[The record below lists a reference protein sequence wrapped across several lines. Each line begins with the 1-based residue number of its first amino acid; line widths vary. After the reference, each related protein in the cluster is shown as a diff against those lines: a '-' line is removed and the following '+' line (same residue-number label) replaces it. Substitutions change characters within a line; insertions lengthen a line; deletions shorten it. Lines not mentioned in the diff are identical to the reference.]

1 MQKSTFTSVKNLR
14 YFVPKPNQ
22 MTMNKKLLTV
32 ALSLTVIPSVLLAQ
46 KSATEHTIRANE
58 AVKTE
63 LNFNDRQDYEDANRG
78 FIASIDGNAVLDKEG
93 KVSYSVEEWDFLK
106 SNTPQT
112 ANPSLWRQSQLNRI
126 NGLFEVIPGKLYQVR
141 GFDIANM
148 TFIRS
153 DNGWIIIDVTT
164 TDAAAK
170 AGYDLIKK
178 HVADLPVQ
186 GVIFTHPHGDHYGGI
201 TAMKEASSKKDF
213 DIIAPKGFMAS
224 AQNENVLAGVAMT
237 RRATYMYGLQ
247 LQPGEK
253 GTLGCGLGQ
262 RMSTGSKGIA
272 RPTIEIANTGEKH
285 TIDGVEMEFVYVLDT
300 EAPVEIMIWLPQL
313 KAFCTAEDMTHNMH
327 NLQTLRGAKVRN
339 GLLWSKAVDTAIE
352 RYGDRVEVSFSTHHW
367 PTWGNERIVNY
378 WEAQRDMYRYLHDQT
393 LHLANRGLTPDEI
406 AEEMKLPASLASQ
419 FNCRGYYGTLSHNV
433 KAQYDLYFGWFD
445 GNPAHLNPLPPSE
458 LGAKYVEAI
467 GGADKVLEVAKASY
481 AKGEYRWV
489 ATLLD
494 NLVFAEPENKEAR
507 QLLADT
513 YSQLGYQA
521 ESGPWRNFY
530 LTGAQDLFKKNVPYT
545 SKLINDGVLSQMD
558 MGTLLDYCAIQ
569 LNGEKAGGKEAVINI
584 NFTDTKE
591 KVMLMLNNGVLNH
604 RLGSQDKK
612 ADLTM
617 EIAKMDFVKLFFGRT
632 DLQTLHKTNK
642 VKTTGDTKAIDI
654 IRSACEPADPNFN
667 IVLP

>member
-1 MQKSTFTSVKNLR
+1 M
-14 YFVPKPNQ
+14 
-22 MTMNKKLLTV
+22 

-126 NGLFEVIPGKLYQVR
+126 NGLFEVIPDKLYQVR

-201 TAMKEASSKKDF
+201 AAVKEASSKKDF

-327 NLQTLRGAKVRN
+327 NLQRCVVRKCATDCC
-339 GLLWSKAVDTAIE
+339 GVRRWI
-352 RYGDRVEVSFSTHHW
+352 R
-367 PTWGNERIVNY
+367 
-378 WEAQRDMYRYLHDQT
+378 
-393 LHLANRGLTPDEI
+393 
-406 AEEMKLPASLASQ
+406 
-419 FNCRGYYGTLSHNV
+419 LSNV
-433 KAQYDLYFGWFD
+433 TETRWRC
-445 GNPAHLNPLPPSE
+445 HSPPITGP
-458 LGAKYVEAI
+458 LGAMN
-467 GGADKVLEVAKASY
+467 AS
-481 AKGEYRWV
+481 
-489 ATLLD
+489 
-494 NLVFAEPENKEAR
+494 
-507 QLLADT
+507 
-513 YSQLGYQA
+513 
-521 ESGPWRNFY
+521 
-530 LTGAQDLFKKNVPYT
+530 
-545 SKLINDGVLSQMD
+545 
-558 MGTLLDYCAIQ
+558 
-569 LNGEKAGGKEAVINI
+569 
-584 NFTDTKE
+584 
-591 KVMLMLNNGVLNH
+591 
-604 RLGSQDKK
+604 
-612 ADLTM
+612 
-617 EIAKMDFVKLFFGRT
+617 
-632 DLQTLHKTNK
+632 
-642 VKTTGDTKAIDI
+642 
-654 IRSACEPADPNFN
+654 
-667 IVLP
+667 

>member
-1 MQKSTFTSVKNLR
+1 M
-14 YFVPKPNQ
+14 
-22 MTMNKKLLTV
+22 
-32 ALSLTVIPSVLLAQ
+32 ALSLTVIPSIFWAQ
-46 KSATEHTIRANE
+46 KPATEHTIRANE

-63 LNFNDRQDYEDANRG
+63 LNFDDRQDYEDANRG

-106 SNTPQT
+106 GNTPQT
-112 ANPSLWRQSQLNRI
+112 VNPSLWRQSQLNRI

-141 GFDIANM
+141 GLDIANM

-201 TAMKEASSKKDF
+201 AAVKEASSKKDF

-300 EAPVEIMIWLPQL
+300 EAPVEIMVWLPQL

-352 RYGDRVEVSFSTHHW
+352 CYGDRVEVSFSTHHW
-367 PTWGNERIVNY
+367 PTWGNERIVDY

-433 KAQYDLYFGWFD
+433 KAQYDLYFGWFN
-445 GNPAHLNPLPPSE
+445 GNPAHLNPLPP
-458 LGAKYVEAI
+458 LGIRCQVCR
-467 GGADKVLEVAKASY
+467 S
-481 AKGEYRWV
+481 
-489 ATLLD
+489 
-494 NLVFAEPENKEAR
+494 N
-507 QLLADT
+507 
-513 YSQLGYQA
+513 
-521 ESGPWRNFY
+521 WR
-530 LTGAQDLFKKNVPYT
+530 
-545 SKLINDGVLSQMD
+545 
-558 MGTLLDYCAIQ
+558 
-569 LNGEKAGGKEAVINI
+569 
-584 NFTDTKE
+584 
-591 KVMLMLNNGVLNH
+591 
-604 RLGSQDKK
+604 R
-612 ADLTM
+612 
-617 EIAKMDFVKLFFGRT
+617 R
-632 DLQTLHKTNK
+632 
-642 VKTTGDTKAIDI
+642 
-654 IRSACEPADPNFN
+654 
-667 IVLP
+667 

>member
-1 MQKSTFTSVKNLR
+1 M
-14 YFVPKPNQ
+14 
-22 MTMNKKLLTV
+22 
-32 ALSLTVIPSVLLAQ
+32 ALSLTVIPSIFWAQ
-46 KSATEHTIRANE
+46 KPATEHTIRANE

-63 LNFNDRQDYEDANRG
+63 LNFDDRQDYEDANRG

-141 GFDIANM
+141 GLDIANM

-201 TAMKEASSKKDF
+201 AAVKEASSKKDF

-300 EAPVEIMIWLPQL
+300 EAPVEIMVWLPQL

-433 KAQYDLYFGWFD
+433 KAQYDLYFGWFN
-445 GNPAHLNPLPPSE
+445 GNPAHLDPLPPSE

-632 DLQTLHKTNK
+632 DLQTLSKMNK
-642 VKTTGDTKAIDI
+642 VKTIGDTKAIDI
-654 IRSACEPADPNFN
+654 IRSTYEPADPNFK

>member
-1 MQKSTFTSVKNLR
+1 M
-14 YFVPKPNQ
+14 
-22 MTMNKKLLTV
+22 
-32 ALSLTVIPSVLLAQ
+32 
-46 KSATEHTIRANE
+46 
-58 AVKTE
+58 
-63 LNFNDRQDYEDANRG
+63 
-78 FIASIDGNAVLDKEG
+78 
-93 KVSYSVEEWDFLK
+93 EEWDFLK

-367 PTWGNERIVNY
+367 PTWGNERIVDY

-507 QLLADT
+507 QLLSDT

-591 KVMLMLNNGVLNH
+591 KVMLMLKNGVLNH

-632 DLQTLHKTNK
+632 DLQTLRKTNK
-642 VKTTGDTKAIDI
+642 VKTTGDTKAIDM

>member
-1 MQKSTFTSVKNLR
+1 
-14 YFVPKPNQ
+14 
-22 MTMNKKLLTV
+22 
-32 ALSLTVIPSVLLAQ
+32 
-46 KSATEHTIRANE
+46 
-58 AVKTE
+58 
-63 LNFNDRQDYEDANRG
+63 
-78 FIASIDGNAVLDKEG
+78 
-93 KVSYSVEEWDFLK
+93 
-106 SNTPQT
+106 
-112 ANPSLWRQSQLNRI
+112 
-126 NGLFEVIPGKLYQVR
+126 
-141 GFDIANM
+141 
-148 TFIRS
+148 
-153 DNGWIIIDVTT
+153 
-164 TDAAAK
+164 
-170 AGYDLIKK
+170 
-178 HVADLPVQ
+178 
-186 GVIFTHPHGDHYGGI
+186 
-201 TAMKEASSKKDF
+201 
-213 DIIAPKGFMAS
+213 MAS

-352 RYGDRVEVSFSTHHW
+352 RYGDQVEVSFSTHHW

-507 QLLADT
+507 QLLSDT

-530 LTGAQDLFKKNVPYT
+530 LTGAQDLLKKAVPYT

-591 KVMLMLNNGVLNH
+591 KVMLMLKNGVLNH

-632 DLQTLHKTNK
+632 DLQTLRKTNK
-642 VKTTGDTKAIDI
+642 VKTTGDTKAIDM
-654 IRSACEPADPNFN
+654 IRSACEPADPNFK

>member
-1 MQKSTFTSVKNLR
+1 
-14 YFVPKPNQ
+14 
-22 MTMNKKLLTV
+22 
-32 ALSLTVIPSVLLAQ
+32 
-46 KSATEHTIRANE
+46 
-58 AVKTE
+58 
-63 LNFNDRQDYEDANRG
+63 
-78 FIASIDGNAVLDKEG
+78 
-93 KVSYSVEEWDFLK
+93 
-106 SNTPQT
+106 
-112 ANPSLWRQSQLNRI
+112 
-126 NGLFEVIPGKLYQVR
+126 
-141 GFDIANM
+141 
-148 TFIRS
+148 
-153 DNGWIIIDVTT
+153 
-164 TDAAAK
+164 
-170 AGYDLIKK
+170 
-178 HVADLPVQ
+178 
-186 GVIFTHPHGDHYGGI
+186 
-201 TAMKEASSKKDF
+201 
-213 DIIAPKGFMAS
+213 MAS

-352 RYGDRVEVSFSTHHW
+352 RYGDQVEVSFSTHHW

-507 QLLADT
+507 QLLSDT

-530 LTGAQDLFKKNVPYT
+530 LTGAQDLLKKAVPYT

-591 KVMLMLNNGVLNH
+591 KVMLMLKNGVLNH

>member
-1 MQKSTFTSVKNLR
+1 
-14 YFVPKPNQ
+14 
-22 MTMNKKLLTV
+22 
-32 ALSLTVIPSVLLAQ
+32 
-46 KSATEHTIRANE
+46 
-58 AVKTE
+58 
-63 LNFNDRQDYEDANRG
+63 
-78 FIASIDGNAVLDKEG
+78 
-93 KVSYSVEEWDFLK
+93 
-106 SNTPQT
+106 
-112 ANPSLWRQSQLNRI
+112 
-126 NGLFEVIPGKLYQVR
+126 
-141 GFDIANM
+141 
-148 TFIRS
+148 
-153 DNGWIIIDVTT
+153 
-164 TDAAAK
+164 
-170 AGYDLIKK
+170 
-178 HVADLPVQ
+178 
-186 GVIFTHPHGDHYGGI
+186 
-201 TAMKEASSKKDF
+201 
-213 DIIAPKGFMAS
+213 
-224 AQNENVLAGVAMT
+224 
-237 RRATYMYGLQ
+237 
-247 LQPGEK
+247 
-253 GTLGCGLGQ
+253 
-262 RMSTGSKGIA
+262 
-272 RPTIEIANTGEKH
+272 
-285 TIDGVEMEFVYVLDT
+285 VEMEFVYVLDT
-300 EAPVEIMIWLPQL
+300 EAPVEIMVWLPQL

-367 PTWGNERIVNY
+367 PTWGNERIVDY

-433 KAQYDLYFGWFD
+433 KAQYDLYFGWFN

-458 LGAKYVEAI
+458 LGVKYVEAI
-467 GGADKVLEVAKASY
+467 GGADKVLEVAKVSY

-513 YSQLGYQA
+513 YTQLGYQA

-530 LTGAQDLFKKNVPYT
+530 LTGARNLFKKDVPYT
-545 SKLINDGVLSQMD
+545 SQLINDGVLAQMD

-569 LNGEKAGGKEAVINI
+569 LNGKKATGKEVVINI

-604 RLGSQDKK
+604 RLDSQDKK
-612 ADLTM
+612 ADLTL

-632 DLQTLHKTNK
+632 DLQTLLKTNK
-642 VKTTGDTKAIDI
+642 VRTTGNTKAMEVIC
-654 IRSACEPADPNFN
+654 SAYEPADPNFK

>member
-1 MQKSTFTSVKNLR
+1 
-14 YFVPKPNQ
+14 
-22 MTMNKKLLTV
+22 MNKKLLTM
-32 ALSLTVIPSVLLAQ
+32 ALSLTVIPSIFWAQ
-46 KSATEHTIRANE
+46 KPATEHTIRANE

-63 LNFNDRQDYEDANRG
+63 LNFDDRQDYEDANRG

-106 SNTPQT
+106 GNTPQT

-141 GFDIANM
+141 GLDIANM

-201 TAMKEASSKKDF
+201 AAVKEASSKKDF

-300 EAPVEIMIWLPQL
+300 EAPVEIMVWLPQL

-530 LTGAQDLFKKNVPYT
+530 LTGAQDLLKKAVPYT

-632 DLQTLHKTNK
+632 DLQTLSKMNK
-642 VKTTGDTKAIDI
+642 VKTIGDTKAIDI
-654 IRSACEPADPNFN
+654 IRSTYEPADPNFK

>member
-1 MQKSTFTSVKNLR
+1 M
-14 YFVPKPNQ
+14 
-22 MTMNKKLLTV
+22 
-32 ALSLTVIPSVLLAQ
+32 
-46 KSATEHTIRANE
+46 
-58 AVKTE
+58 
-63 LNFNDRQDYEDANRG
+63 
-78 FIASIDGNAVLDKEG
+78 
-93 KVSYSVEEWDFLK
+93 EEWDFLK

-367 PTWGNERIVNY
+367 PTWGNERIVDY

-507 QLLADT
+507 QLLSDT

-530 LTGAQDLFKKNVPYT
+530 LTGAQDLLKKAVPYT

>member
-1 MQKSTFTSVKNLR
+1 
-14 YFVPKPNQ
+14 
-22 MTMNKKLLTV
+22 
-32 ALSLTVIPSVLLAQ
+32 
-46 KSATEHTIRANE
+46 
-58 AVKTE
+58 
-63 LNFNDRQDYEDANRG
+63 
-78 FIASIDGNAVLDKEG
+78 
-93 KVSYSVEEWDFLK
+93 VEEWDFLK

-367 PTWGNERIVNY
+367 PTWGNERIVDY

-507 QLLADT
+507 QLLSDT

-530 LTGAQDLFKKNVPYT
+530 LTGAQDLLKKAVPYT

-591 KVMLMLNNGVLNH
+591 KVMLMLKNGVLNH

-632 DLQTLHKTNK
+632 DLQTLRKTNK
-642 VKTTGDTKAIDI
+642 VKTTGDTKAIDM
-654 IRSACEPADPNFN
+654 IRSAYEPADPNFK